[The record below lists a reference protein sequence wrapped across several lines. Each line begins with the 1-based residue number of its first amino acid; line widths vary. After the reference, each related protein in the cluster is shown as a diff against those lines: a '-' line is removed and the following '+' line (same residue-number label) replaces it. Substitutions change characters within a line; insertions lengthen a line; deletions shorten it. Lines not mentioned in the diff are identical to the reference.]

1 MTDSQTTVLLS
12 QAALD
17 RPIDGA
23 NLGARTLREALG
35 ANTTHVVF
43 LRHFG

>member
-1 MTDSQTTVLLS
+1 MHTPLPDEV
-12 QAALD
+12 LD

-23 NLGARTLREALG
+23 RLTGRTLREELG
-35 ANTTHVVF
+35 ARATHVVF